1 MENSDDDF
9 MEQLPDL
16 RYTPIS
22 AYSATA
28 LKKPSSKTPKL
39 PTSKSKFNPPRN
51 IVKNEKI
58 LRKIVLSFLLTN
70 I

>member
-28 LKKPSSKTPKL
+28 QKKPSSKTPKL

-51 IVKNEKI
+51 IVKNEKVS
-58 LRKIVLSFLLTN
+58 KKTCFDLLMN